1 MATTSS
7 IAGKKQTS
15 APTSKGTAVKP
26 ASPRFA
32 EVLALN
38 GWVLAQFGVKTFDA
52 LRDELNHPKL
62 VGMDD
67 EGRHGFLQPLLNLT
81 QRTPELSDEKL
92 EEFDAAI
99 AAVTRELNEAR
110 ERSNNSKIVW
120 QYYQYLALLFTEIYL
135 DRYFMEPDELVNGL
149 NKSVVTVN
157 KRESASLTELTGA
170 AADIANKLAFWMA
183 TGSGKTFIMHA
194 NILQYRRHMALHKR
208 ARAWKRT
215 ILITPNK
222 SLTEQHLKEFK
233 ENGIAASEF
242 GDSNGGGSP
251 LEVRVLE
258 VTRLAEKRGDRLVN
272 VHDFAGNNL
281 LLVDEGHRGTS
292 GGDGG
297 TWLQLRNALSQDSF
311 TFEYSATFGQ
321 AVQGNSELTD
331 TYSKAVLIDYS
342 YRRFRGDGYGK
353 DFRVLNLGRIADSND
368 DNSRHEYLTGALL
381 SFAQQRAIFEATPVA
396 ASIFFVEAPLW
407 VFVGTTVKGSKGSEG
422 SDILTILQFFDRFL
436 SNKSESVALIKKLLE
451 SGIPAADGSNLF
463 VGQFS
468 YLNGLQKTEEQI
480 WELILERVFAG
491 GAGGRLQ
498 IGRFVGKEV
507 DGEFSL
513 RAGLNANTFG
523 VITVGGSSGLETKCR
538 AAGLDVIDKPIDK
551 GIFGDLE
558 RRTELTV
565 LVGARKFIEGWNSYR
580 VATMGLM
587 NVGKTEGSQIIQLF
601 GRGVRL
607 RGYQKSMKR
616 STRLDAEPDT
626 LPPPH
631 LEALETLGIFGI
643 NAKYMTQ
650 FEEFLAIEGVTPS
663 STRKPIRI
671 PTRQQTLLHK
681 LKIVGLNSRFAAG
694 PPGTA
699 FKVDGPRFD
708 LAVPDPNKKSH
719 KTHLHEKAV
728 VANFYPAISVIAGKQ
743 GPGAQV
749 SQSLHTAKLT
759 PAHIAFLNFD
769 ELVFDLEKA
778 RSNRWPNMTISRRA
792 VAALLSRSDWYTLE
806 IPPQRMSFQLAA
818 GETIEGR
825 FQLWMRIARSLLA
838 KYADRYFKMQR
849 GEWER
854 AGLEYQE
861 LTASHSNFVIGQSG
875 QNAEFHELRVS
886 ESEVQLIA
894 ELENLA
900 ARLAVQDYS
909 QPVAA
914 APALEAFA
922 SPRHLYEPLLHLNP
936 NLAGVDKVEV
946 SPTPLNDG
954 ERQFIRDL
962 DAFLTAN
969 PGFLGTQTI
978 YVLRNRARG
987 GGVGFFDAG
996 DYYPDFIIWLV
1007 DGVSQRII
1015 FADPKGLNHM
1025 DASHPKVQFSRGV
1038 KHIQKQLGDAT
1049 VTLESFLVSVSERDA
1064 VKRLWNQSEAE
1075 LADLNVLFQKED
1087 KDYIRTL
1094 LTKTT

>member
-1 MATTSS
+1 MAATSS
-7 IAGKKQTS
+7 RAGKNRSS
-15 APTSKGTAVKP
+15 APKSKGTAVKP
-26 ASPRFA
+26 ASPRF
-32 EVLALN
+32 VGLLALN
-38 GWVLAQFGVKTFDA
+38 CWVLAQFGVKSFDD
-52 LRDELNHPKL
+52 LRAELNHPEL

-67 EGRHGFLQPLLNLT
+67 EGRHRFLQPLLKLT
-81 QRTPELSDEKL
+81 QRSSELSDEKL

-99 AAVTRELNEAR
+99 SAITEELNAAR
-110 ERSNNSKIVW
+110 ERSNKSKIVW
-120 QYYQYLALLFTEIYL
+120 QYYQYLALLFTEVYL
-135 DRYFMEPDELVNGL
+135 DRYFTEPDELVTGVN
-149 NKSVVTVN
+149 NEVVGVN
-157 KRESASLTELTGA
+157 KRGSASLTELSGA
-170 AADIANKLAFWMA
+170 ASDTANKLAFWMA

-194 NILQYRRHMALHKR
+194 NILQYRRQMELHKR
-208 ARAWKRT
+208 AHAWKRT

-222 SLTEQHLKEFK
+222 SLTKQHLEELK

-242 GDSNGGGSP
+242 GDSNGGASP

-258 VTRLAEKRGDRLVN
+258 VTRLAEKNGDRLVD
-272 VHDFAGNNL
+272 VRDFAGNNL

-297 TWLQLRNALSQDSF
+297 TWLELRNALSRKGF

-321 AVQGNSELTD
+321 AVQGDSELTD

-353 DFRVLNLGRIADSND
+353 DFRVLNLGRVANSD
-368 DNSRHEYLTGALL
+368 DPNNRHDYLTGALL

-396 ASIFFVEAPLW
+396 ASIFHVEAPLW
-407 VFVGTTVKGSKGSEG
+407 VFVGNTVKVSKGTEN
-422 SDILTILQFFDRFL
+422 SDIVTILQFFDRFL
-436 SNKSESVALIKKLLE
+436 SNKAESIALIKKLLE

-463 VGQFS
+463 IDQFS
-468 YLNGLQKTEEQI
+468 YLNGLNKTAEEI
-480 WELILERVFAG
+480 WDLVMDRVFAG

-498 IGRFVGKEV
+498 IDRFVGKEV
-507 DGEFSL
+507 DGEFAL
-513 RAGLNANTFG
+513 RAGLNPIAFG
-523 VITVGGSSGLETKCR
+523 VITVGAKSGLETKCS
-538 AAGLDVIDKPIDK
+538 DVKLNVIEKHIDK
-551 GIFGDLE
+551 GIFGELE
-558 RRTELTV
+558 KRTELTV

-587 NVGKTEGSQIIQLF
+587 NVGKSEGSQIIQLF

-607 RGYQKSMKR
+607 RGYRKLLKR
-616 STRLDAEPDT
+616 STRLDADPDT

-631 LEALETLGIFGI
+631 LGALETLGIFGI

-650 FEEFLAIEGVTPS
+650 FEEFLAIEGVTS
-663 STRKPIRI
+663 ISAKKPIRI
-671 PTRQQTLLHK
+671 PTKQQTLLHK
-681 LKIVGLNSRFAAG
+681 LKIIGLNSKFAAG

-699 FKVDGPRFD
+699 FKKSGPRFD
-708 LAVPDPNKKSH
+708 LALPDPNKKSH
-719 KTHLHEKAV
+719 KTHLSEKAV

-743 GPGAQV
+743 GTGAQV
-749 SQSLHTAKLT
+749 SQALHTAKLT
-759 PAHIAFLNFD
+759 TTHVAFLNFD
-769 ELVFDLEKA
+769 ELVFGLEKA

-792 VAALLSRSDWYTLE
+792 VAALLSRDDWYTLE
-806 IPPQRMSFQLAA
+806 VPPQRMSFQLAA

-825 FQLWMRIARSLLA
+825 VQLWMRIARSLLA

-875 QNAEFHELRVS
+875 QNADFHEIRVS

-894 ELENLA
+894 ELEGLA
-900 ARLAVQDYS
+900 SRLSVQNYS

-936 NLAGVDKVEV
+936 SLAGADKVEI

-954 ERQFIRDL
+954 ERKFIRDL
-962 DAFLTAN
+962 DGFLVAN
-969 PGFLGTQTI
+969 PGFLGTQAI

-1015 FADPKGLNHM
+1015 FADPKGLLQM
-1025 DASHPKVQFSRGV
+1025 DASHPKVQFARGV
-1038 KHIQKQLGDAT
+1038 KNIQTQLGDAT
-1049 VTLESFLVSVSERDA
+1049 VELESFLISVSPRDA
-1064 VKRLWNQSEAE
+1064 VKAIWQQSETQ
-1075 LADLNVLFQKED
+1075 LSDLHVLFQNED
-1087 KDYIRTL
+1087 PDYVRTL
-1094 LTKTT
+1094 LTKRT